1 MLTLLLSA
9 AAIKATAAVITKAT
23 VITLAKKAVIG
34 YAVNKT
40 LDKTID
46 TIKKSNNK

>member
-1 MLTLLLSA
+1 MLTFLLSA
-9 AAIKATAAVITKAT
+9 AALKATAAVITKAT
-23 VITLAKKAVIG
+23 VITLAKKAAIS

-46 TIKKSNNK
+46 AIKKGNEK